1 MFKSLSL
8 KVIIFGFIF
17 TFFSSFGQSFFLGL
31 FNSSIRETLSIT
43 HGQFGTIYA
52 SATLLSSLL
61 LIWVGKKIDDVNV
74 FKFAILVTIL
84 LSISCFFFSKISSV
98 VFLFIGI
105 FLMRFSGQGMMS
117 HTATTTISRYFTK
130 SRGKALS
137 VGWFGLSSAEFILPV
152 LIVFLLTMTSWQNI
166 WLIISILVLFFLPIA
181 SYILVKNINLDS
193 RETSNEDDFKEEN
206 IKQWKRKEVIKD
218 YRFYI
223 INMNMLAMPWI
234 ATGTFVYQS
243 FISSS
248 KGWGK
253 YVIAQSFMSYSVL
266 TVITLLISGFLVDKF
281 TSRKILIYM
290 NIPLFLSVLV
300 IIYFNSP
307 ISAFVFLGLIGI
319 SNGLANLLGSSI
331 WAEIYG
337 VKHIG
342 SIKALTTAL
351 MVFATALGTALFG
364 ILIDNGF
371 TIEKIAVVSG
381 AYCVSNIY
389 TYINRIA
396 LLYKKKTQSCKYI
409 KNT

>member
-1 MFKSLSL
+1 MFKNLSL

-17 TFFSSFGQSFFLGL
+17 TFFSSFGQSYFLGL

-43 HGQFGTIYA
+43 HGQFGSIYA
-52 SATLLSSLL
+52 IATLSSSLL
-61 LIWVGKKIDDVNV
+61 LIWVGKKIDDVNI
-74 FKFAILVTIL
+74 FKFAIFVAIL
-84 LSISCFFFSKISSV
+84 LSFSCFFFSKVSSV
-98 VFLFIGI
+98 IFLFIGV

-137 VGWFGLSSAEFILPV
+137 IGWFGLSSAEFILPV
-152 LIVFLLTMTSWQNI
+152 LIVFLLTLTSWQNI
-166 WLIISILVLFFLPIA
+166 WLIISLFVLIFLPVS
-181 SYILVKNINLDS
+181 SYLLVKNINLDS
-193 RETSNEDDFKEEN
+193 RETTNDDEFKEEN
-206 IKQWKRKEVIKD
+206 IKQWTRKEVIKD

-223 INMNMLAMPWI
+223 INLNMLAMPWI
-234 ATGTFVYQS
+234 ATGAFVFQS

-248 KGWGK
+248 KNWGQ
-253 YVIAQSFMSYSVL
+253 YIIAQSFMAYSVL
-266 TVITLLISGFLVDKF
+266 TVITLLVSGFLVDKF
-281 TSRKILIYM
+281 TSRKLLIYM
-290 NIPLFLSVLV
+290 NIPLLLSALV
-300 IIYFNSP
+300 IIYFNTP
-307 ISAFVFLGLIGI
+307 ITAFIFLGLIGI

-371 TIEKIAVVSG
+371 TIEKIAIVSG
-381 AYCVSNIY
+381 IY
-389 TYINRIA
+389 IIA
-396 LLYKKKTQSCKYI
+396 SIVLLIFIRKKLNPI
-409 KNT
+409 KI